1 MWVTAGGPKGQHC
14 HRDLL
19 MDDVR
24 VAVDGTNKSSGD
36 IVWRCV
42 QKTCNITIIT
52 NNEKTV
58 LIRGNIKDH
67 QHDEDNDEQKKEL
80 QKIRTAV
87 KRKVIENVYE
97 KPIKII
103 RKELSSIEDSQV
115 CSSNIN
121 ALRKSMYRERR
132 KTLPTVPS
140 SITDAIQKVKI
151 ASIENKSKENFVHV
165 FEEDET
171 IIVTCKTNLLF
182 LNDNTETLLA
192 DGTFTYCPK
201 HFFQQYTIH
210 GLTRGHYVP
219 LVFCFL
225 PSKTLKCYIL
235 GAHTAARNVF
245 KNIKIKAC
253 RFHLCQ
259 AWYRKKNSI
268 PILHKEYKD
277 KNSEIGKWLK
287 MFFRLPYLPE
297 NLVSD
302 AFNDILFEAPK
313 HKKCSEFANYILE
326 NYIDT
331 EQFPPT
337 MWAEEPNGTK
347 RTTNGA
353 ESYHSQL
360 RFEFYMP
367 HPSVF
372 QVIDVLI
379 DQQVINEAQMRE
391 IKKGTEAVQRK
402 CDREREANLVYQYSL
417 LLTNNLTVME
427 YIEKSGLH
435 FKPI

>member
-1 MWVTAGGPKGQHC
+1 
-14 HRDLL
+14 
-19 MDDVR
+19 
-24 VAVDGTNKSSGD
+24 
-36 IVWRCV
+36 
-42 QKTCNITIIT
+42 
-52 NNEKTV
+52 
-58 LIRGNIKDH
+58 
-67 QHDEDNDEQKKEL
+67 
-80 QKIRTAV
+80 
-87 KRKVIENVYE
+87 
-97 KPIKII
+97 
-103 RKELSSIEDSQV
+103 
-115 CSSNIN
+115 
-121 ALRKSMYRERR
+121 MYRERR

-151 ASIENKSKENFVHV
+151 ACIENKSNEHFIHV
-165 FEEDET
+165 FEEDEI

-225 PSKTLKCYIL
+225 PSKTLKCYIRMWTNL
-235 GAHTAARNVF
+235 KNLCFQLTNTNLNPQLLLIDFEVGAHTSNVF

-259 AWYRKKNSI
+259 AWCRKINSI

-287 MFFRLPYLPE
+287 MFFGLPYLPE
-297 NLVSD
+297 NFVSD
-302 AFNDILFEAPK
+302 AFDDILSEAPK
-313 HKKCSEFANYILE
+313 HKKCTEFANYVLE

-331 EQFPPT
+331 EQFPPS

-367 HPSVF
+367 HSSVF

-379 DQQVINEAQMRE
+379 DQQVINEAKMQE
-391 IKKGTEAVQRK
+391 IKKGTEAIQRK

-417 LLTNNLTVME
+417 LLTNKLTKME
-427 YIEKSGLH
+427 YIEKTGLH